1 MGKSNELER
10 QSSEYRAR
18 SEQISKFVGR
28 FPLTEVSDPR
38 RFQVTRML
46 EFNRHGADCILSP
59 ANNYKYDENKQ
70 EKFELMNV
78 KIIIYG
84 LNGLMC
90 EHQPTKKPKFGKKET
105 TSPTAR
111 GVIKGNRS
119 RVSINSMEPT
129 KVKEFDSTT
138 AVVSCQRNGISNQI
152 AFETSLPSLPLG
164 HPIATSLNRVRY
176 TASWPSEQLA
186 LHQEDEAKEQ
196 STFEITR
203 SMKQA
208 SFTPGI
214 GAGSNYCHE
223 TLEVGIN
230 ISRNTELIRLGTAL
244 IVIDGEEEGEVIMNI
259 PATPLVLNS
268 KKLKKRKNKYGYFSN
283 DLSRRF
289 FLEKTSVLRIGVQV
303 IPQDAIRFAHEKE
316 KKRIKKENELNEL
329 LEDNDF
335 IVDLLQKM
343 GDDNLERE
351 GIQIKSLNP
360 GTTTNGTVPG
370 HNAKSNSFFPDLL
383 CGSIPVAWV
392 PNFLKRPDCEPD
404 IPKEI
409 ITDNNLDQLAIRSSI
424 SSVSE
429 STNDDIIEEVA
440 GEF

>member
-1 MGKSNELER
+1 MVTFQMIYLVDFFWRK
-10 QSSEYRAR
+10 
-18 SEQISKFVGR
+18 
-28 FPLTEVSDPR
+28 PR
-38 RFQVTRML
+38 L
-46 EFNRHGADCILSP
+46 
-59 ANNYKYDENKQ
+59 
-70 EKFELMNV
+70 
-78 KIIIYG
+78 
-84 LNGLMC
+84 
-90 EHQPTKKPKFGKKET
+90 
-105 TSPTAR
+105 
-111 GVIKGNRS
+111 
-119 RVSINSMEPT
+119 
-129 KVKEFDSTT
+129 
-138 AVVSCQRNGISNQI
+138 
-152 AFETSLPSLPLG
+152 
-164 HPIATSLNRVRY
+164 
-176 TASWPSEQLA
+176 
-186 LHQEDEAKEQ
+186 
-196 STFEITR
+196 
-203 SMKQA
+203 
-208 SFTPGI
+208 
-214 GAGSNYCHE
+214 
-223 TLEVGIN
+223 
-230 ISRNTELIRLGTAL
+230 
-244 IVIDGEEEGEVIMNI
+244 
-259 PATPLVLNS
+259 
-268 KKLKKRKNKYGYFSN
+268 
-283 DLSRRF
+283 
-289 FLEKTSVLRIGVQV
+289 QV